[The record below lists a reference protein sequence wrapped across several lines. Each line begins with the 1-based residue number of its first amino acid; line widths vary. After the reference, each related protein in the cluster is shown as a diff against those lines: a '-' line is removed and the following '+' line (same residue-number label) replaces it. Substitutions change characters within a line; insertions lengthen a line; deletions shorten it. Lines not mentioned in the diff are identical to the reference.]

1 MSKFHA
7 AIFLC
12 FAVAFAQPGH
22 AERADRDKPMN
33 AEADALRY
41 DDLKRIT
48 VLAGNA
54 IITKGTIVIRAGRI
68 QVSEDPDG
76 FQKAVAGGEVGKRV
90 FFRQKR
96 DGVDEFIESESE
108 YLIYDERVDT
118 VTFSR
123 SAVLRRYRGAVLFD
137 ETAGTV
143 ITYDN
148 KSESFSV
155 DGGNIA
161 QGNSTSNGRVR
172 AVLTP
177 RPSASST
184 PASAARLRPSSA
196 LQVPPN

>member
-12 FAVAFAQPGH
+12 LTAVFAPQCH

-41 DDLKRIT
+41 DDLRRIT

-54 IITKGTIVIRAGRI
+54 IITKGTIVMRANRI
-68 QVSEDPDG
+68 QVNEDPDG
-76 FQKAVAGGEVGKRV
+76 FQKAVAGGEPGKRV

-96 DGVDEFIESESE
+96 DGVDEFIEAEADSMV
-108 YLIYDERVDT
+108 YDERADT

-123 SAVLRRYRGAVLFD
+123 NAILKRYRGSTLFD

-143 ITYDN
+143 ISYDN
-148 KSESFSV
+148 KTESFSV
-155 DGGNIA
+155 DGGSVA
-161 QGNSTSNGRVR
+161 QGNTTSNGRVR

-177 RPSASST
+177 RPSASAAPGS
-184 PASAARLRPSSA
+184 PARLRPSGA
-196 LQVPPN
+196 LQTPPN